1 MKLRRARHSIGGTF
15 ISALVSL
22 TVTAVFALA
31 ATAAN
36 PVVKDFLV
44 NDGDGQR
51 SKVTS
56 LSVQFDQDVSV
67 GLFSAGAWALVN
79 LSSNSPVAFTDAV
92 GAYDTNAQRATWTFP
107 GLAGGSLAD
116 GYYQLTLYAS
126 SVTNSGGEALD
137 GNGDGAGPDNYT
149 NYFHR
154 YFGDAN
160 SDRDVDFSDLFWF
173 RQAYLKQAGQAGFD
187 PAFDHGSDGVV
198 DTNDFALFD
207 EHYLTMLPLPGT
219 NATNVIIFQAIA
231 DAAPR
236 SGNAPLT
243 VTFRDRGIYTG
254 GSIIRYR
261 WDYQG
266 DGTWDVSNVV
276 AADRAYT
283 FTTPGTYVAVLEIQ
297 NNLGETTQ
305 SAVTIVVGRAPP
317 TVSADADPS
326 NGQIPLTVNFTAT
339 ASSSVGT
346 IVLYEWDFD
355 GNGVFDYSSATSGSA
370 SYTYA
375 SSGTFMATCRVTD
388 DAGLTATART
398 ITTTIRPGPP
408 GSPTVRASA
417 NQTSGNAPL
426 TVNFGGSSAGGS
438 NAVVAWEWDFDGDG
452 TYDISSPS
460 TASTTFVYTNAGVFA
475 ATLRATDSAGLTG
488 IDSVEITVNLRA
500 TLSISDDT
508 FEPGAGE
515 TGSISTSLNAP
526 APVRI
531 LLKDRNGSVIRTLV
545 SENRVAGNYTDAWDG
560 RDDTGR
566 LLPEGAYY
574 AILEYVVGGET
585 RQIDLTATT
594 GGSRYNPSRSTL
606 PSRFYPFN
614 DNMLTI
620 TFTVPG
626 NRGASEVTAF
636 IGLFNVDTRFL
647 TLTERQ
653 PFGVGTHTL
662 VWDGV
667 DAMGQ
672 FATPPPGDQF
682 LFGIWGY
689 TLPDNA
695 IYLQSAPVLSN
706 VSVDPNYFDPSTP
719 DYLTPADPTAVVTY
733 SLSEAANVE
742 LTVTSLA
749 TASTLRRIEQLN
761 VPAGTNQVVRW
772 NGRADN
778 GIFVDNGDYR
788 LTLRATDS
796 TGSTSLARYSLVRVY
811 Y

>member
-1 MKLRRARHSIGGTF
+1 MKVRRARHSIGGTF
-15 ISALVSL
+15 LSALVSL
-22 TVTAVFALA
+22 TVTAIFALA
-31 ATAAN
+31 AAAAN

-56 LSVQFDQDVSV
+56 LSVQFDQDVSG
-67 GLFSAGAWALVN
+67 GLFNPGAWALLN

-92 GAYDTNAQRATWTFP
+92 GVYDTNAQRASWTFP
-107 GLAGGSLAD
+107 GLAGGSLAN
-116 GYYQLTLYAS
+116 GYYQFTLYAS

-149 NYFHR
+149 NSFHR

-160 SDRDVDFSDLFWF
+160 NDRDVDFSDLFWF
-173 RQAYLKQAGQAGFD
+173 RQSYLKQAGQAGFE
-187 PAFDHGSDGVV
+187 PAFDHGADGAV
-198 DTNDFALFD
+198 DTNDLALFN

-219 NATNVIIFQAIA
+219 NATNGIVFEAIA

-243 VTFRDRGIYTG
+243 VTFRDRGIYSA

-266 DGTWDVSNVV
+266 DGTWDTSTVV

-305 SAVTIVVGRAPP
+305 SATNIVVGRAPP
-317 TVSADADPS
+317 TVVADADPS

-339 ASSSVGT
+339 ASSSVGR

-370 SYTYA
+370 SYTYTG
-375 SSGTFMATCRVTD
+375 SGTYVAVCRVTD
-388 DAGLTATART
+388 DAGMTASAQT

-408 GSPTVRASA
+408 GSPTVRATA

-426 TVNFGGSSAGGS
+426 TINFGGSATGGS
-438 NAVVAWEWDFDGDG
+438 NAIVRWDWDFDGDG
-452 TYDISSPS
+452 SVDATSPS
-460 TASTTFVYTNAGVFA
+460 SAATTFVYTNAGVFA
-475 ATLRATDSAGLTG
+475 TTLRATDSAGLTG
-488 IDSVEITVNLRA
+488 TDSIEIIVNLRA
-500 TLSISDDT
+500 TLSIPDDT
-508 FEPGAGE
+508 FEPAAGE
-515 TGSISTSLNAP
+515 TGNILTSLNAP

-531 LLKDRNGSVIRTLV
+531 LLKDHNGSVIRTLV
-545 SENRVAGNYTDAWDG
+545 SENRVAGNYTNAWDG

-585 RQIDLTATT
+585 KQIDLSATT
-594 GGSRYNPSRSTL
+594 GGTRYNPSRSSL
-606 PSRFYPFN
+606 PSKFYPFN

-620 TFTVPG
+620 TFTVPS

-636 IGLFNVDTRFL
+636 IGLFNTDVRFL

-662 VWDGV
+662 IWDGV
-667 DAMGQ
+667 DPNGH
-672 FATPPPGDQF
+672 FAVPPPGDQF

-689 TLPDNA
+689 VLPDNA
-695 IYLQSAPVLSN
+695 IFLQSAPELSN

-719 DYLTPADPTAVVTY
+719 DYLTPADPTAVVTFT
-733 SLSEAANVE
+733 LSETANVE
-742 LTVTSLA
+742 LTVASLT
-749 TASTLRRIEQLN
+749 TASTLRRISHLN
-761 VPAGTNQVVRW
+761 MPAGTNQVVVW

-778 GIFVDNGDYR
+778 GMFVDRGDYQ